1 MSDGMSLVDLL
12 RRSARA
18 RKQELKGAD
27 VEAQKNLLA
36 MEVMTRSMKVVARR
50 ATPRT

>member
-12 RRSARA
+12 RRSAIA

-27 VEAQKNLLA
+27 VEAGNGNDDTLD
-36 MEVMTRSMKVVARR
+36 ESCS
-50 ATPRT
+50 